1 MNRRQLEHIIRA
13 SVGITGCRNILV
25 IGSQAILGAYPDA
38 PESLL
43 VSIEADVSPLEDPDK
58 ADLIDAC
65 IGELSLFHET
75 FGYYAHG
82 VSPEAA
88 ILPANWK
95 KRLIRIDN
103 PSEADG
109 SGWCLSPLDLA
120 VSKLMAGRP
129 KDIDFVREMLS
140 MHLLDTPAIANL
152 KGELSEEQAALLARR
167 LKTIGPFT
175 EMQP

>member
-1 MNRRQLEHIIRA
+1 MTRRQLDHIIRA
-13 SVGITGCRNILV
+13 SIGITGCKDILV

-38 PESLL
+38 PETLL
-43 VSIEADVSPLEDPDK
+43 VSIEADVSPMDDPDK

-65 IGELSLFHET
+65 IGELSFFHET

-95 KRLIRIDN
+95 ERLIRIDA
-103 PSEADG
+103 PGETDS

-129 KDIDFVREMLS
+129 KDLYFVREMLS
-140 MHLLDTPAIANL
+140 LQLLDAQSIANL
-152 KGELSEEQAALLARR
+152 KGELPRDQADLLEQR
-167 LKTIGPFT
+167 LRTVH
-175 EMQP
+175 